1 MTRQV
6 YRRRPHRPPAPR
18 ACVVPHPKAVPVLDA
33 EKVADARPLE
43 QPFVEGAQDMLD
55 PDLRHRR
62 ISETAYRHLTER
74 GYADG
79 YEVDDWLEAEAE
91 VDHVL
96 VKPEAGR

>member
-1 MTRQV
+1 MTIQV
-6 YRRRPHRPPAPR
+6 HRRRPHRPPSPR
-18 ACVVPHPKAVPVLDA
+18 ASAVPHPKTVPVLDP
-33 EKVADARPLE
+33 EQDAKPLE

-55 PDLRHRR
+55 PDLRHRL

-79 YEVDDWLEAEAE
+79 HEADDWLDAEAE

-96 VKPEAGR
+96 VKPEPGL

>member
-6 YRRRPHRPPAPR
+6 HRRRAHRAPSQR
-18 ACVVPHPKAVPVLDA
+18 SSVVPHPKAVPVLDA
-33 EKVADARPLE
+33 EKDAQPLE

-55 PDLRHRR
+55 PDLRHRL

-79 YEVDDWLEAEAE
+79 YEADDWLEAEAE
-91 VDHVL
+91 VDHVV
-96 VKPEAGR
+96 VKPQAG